1 MGCGDLVGAARG
13 GRGAA
18 AVRRLRELDRGPA
31 RPAAPPRGTRPRSSR
46 DRTRA
51 PFRPGRGTGRQRH
64 PRPGL
69 RAPAPR
75 RGPSR
80 PGRLTRRARTPG
92 ASRVRPHPRNP
103 CHRHRHRTLG
113 RRTYPRDAPRPTG
126 PPLPQR
132 RRRLHPGP
140 PPPPPRHLVPPGR
153 PCPDAHHHRTRG
165 RTMTSFEDDVE
176 RYRHE
181 LRVHCYRML
190 GSYDEAE
197 DMVQE
202 TFLRAWRALG
212 EFEGRSSV
220 RAWLYRI
227 ATNAC
232 IDVRR
237 PRRVLPYQ
245 LEPASFP
252 ATALP
257 AREDVPWLQP
267 FPDVLLDRAEEP
279 DAVAIRRETI
289 ELAFLIA
296 IQHLPARQRAVLIF
310 RDVLGWSARET
321 AAAVDLSVAAV
332 NSALQRARPVLREHL
347 PPHRSEW
354 SARDTSEAER
364 ELLQRYLTAWDNA
377 DPTAL
382 AALMHEDIRITMP
395 PYPFWFEGR
404 TDALRSLTPNFRRP
418 WQLIPTTV
426 NRQPALAAYLNRDF
440 FGLDIFRIEQCRIAE
455 ITAFETT
462 DAGRYGLR
470 GTMELDDGR

>member
-1 MGCGDLVGAARG
+1 M
-13 GRGAA
+13 
-18 AVRRLRELDRGPA
+18 
-31 RPAAPPRGTRPRSSR
+31 S
-46 DRTRA
+46 
-51 PFRPGRGTGRQRH
+51 
-64 PRPGL
+64 
-69 RAPAPR
+69 
-75 RGPSR
+75 
-80 PGRLTRRARTPG
+80 
-92 ASRVRPHPRNP
+92 
-103 CHRHRHRTLG
+103 
-113 RRTYPRDAPRPTG
+113 
-126 PPLPQR
+126 
-132 RRRLHPGP
+132 
-140 PPPPPRHLVPPGR
+140 
-153 PCPDAHHHRTRG
+153 
-165 RTMTSFEDDVE
+165 SFEEDIE

-197 DMVQE
+197 DLVQE
-202 TFLRAWRALG
+202 TFLRAWRGLDD
-212 EFEGRSSV
+212 FEGRSSV

-252 ATALP
+252 STTLP

-310 RDVLGWSARET
+310 RDVLGWPASET

-347 PPHRSEW
+347 PSHRSEW
-354 SARDTSEAER
+354 SAADVSAGER
-364 ELLQRYLTAWDNA
+364 KLLRRYMAAWDNA
-377 DPTAL
+377 DPDAL

-404 TDALRSLTPNFRRP
+404 EDAVRSLIPNLTPEYRGHWRFV
-418 WQLIPTTV
+418 PTTI
-426 NRQPALAAYLNRDF
+426 NRQPTLAAYLSPPRMTSYQLF
-440 FGLDIFRIEQCRIAE
+440 ALDIFRIEDRRIAE

-462 DAGRYGLR
+462 NHKLYGLPA
-470 GTMELDDGR
+470 TL